1 VDGVSRRADWLA
13 QQSASESPLGSF
25 AACARCG
32 PWCGHPSSGR
42 MRFDCELLQNQ
53 LPRPHPTRTGSWG
66 LHDPFGHRNARLG
79 GRAPGQGLRA
89 ACGCLDRAAALIN
102 TLFERLY
109 SNSAGTHFS
118 YCPMQGENSSMRP
131 PAGRPPCA
139 PAHRARRQIESQDA
153 APPAG
158 CADGGS
164 CGRT

>member
-1 VDGVSRRADWLA
+1 MSSFRTNCRGPILRAQEYRRRLRRLGTPLRDIVTEGRPPLP
-13 QQSASESPLGSF
+13 SAT
-25 AACARCG
+25 R
-32 PWCGHPSSGR
+32 HYGR
-42 MRFDCELLQNQ
+42 
-53 LPRPHPTRTGSWG
+53 SWG

-139 PAHRARRQIESQDA
+139 RGRARPRPAHRARRQIESQDA